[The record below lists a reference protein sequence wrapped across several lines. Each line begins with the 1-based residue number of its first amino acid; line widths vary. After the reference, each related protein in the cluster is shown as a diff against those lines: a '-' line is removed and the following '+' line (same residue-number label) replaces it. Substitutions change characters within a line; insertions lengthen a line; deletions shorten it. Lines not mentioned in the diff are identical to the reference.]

1 MLLLVFHFL
10 KKERWEMTSHKLE
23 FRDIYEKFDQRIH
36 LYLERM
42 VGKDEVED
50 LAQEVFMKIDKGL
63 KEFKGESKLSTWVYR
78 IATNAALD
86 KLQSKAYREKKKKMS
101 LSREDNQAE
110 SEDSIVLVEEKSLS
124 AEREAVRN
132 EMNECIREFVD
143 RLPDNY
149 KTVIVLSEF
158 KDLQNQEIADI
169 LGVSLDAVKI
179 RLHRARAR
187 LKAEFETGCEFYYNE
202 DNELACDRKNKK
214 TEE

>member
-1 MLLLVFHFL
+1 
-10 KKERWEMTSHKLE
+10 MTSHKLE
-23 FRDIYEKFDQRIH
+23 FHDIYEKFHQRIH

-50 LAQEVFMKIDKGL
+50 LTQEVFIKIDKGL
-63 KEFKGESKLSTWVYR
+63 KEFRGQSKLSTWIYR
-78 IATNAALD
+78 VATNAALD
-86 KLQSKAYREKKKKMS
+86 KLQSRAYRERKKRMS
-101 LSREDNQAE
+101 LSSEDNQNE
-110 SEDSIVLVEEKSLS
+110 SEDGSVLVEEKSLS

-143 RLPDNY
+143 KLPDNY
-149 KTVIVLSEF
+149 KTVIILSEF
-158 KDLQNQEIADI
+158 KDLQNQQIADI
-169 LGVSLDAVKI
+169 LDISLDAVKI

-187 LKAEFETGCEFYYNE
+187 LKVEFEAGCEFYYNE